1 MTDDFGAILQRDK
14 TTYAIVPRTPAGLV
28 TPEILE
34 RIAEVVKK
42 YKIPILKITSGQ
54 RLALVGLTEQQLEP
68 AWKELQMDIGRAFEL
83 CLHYVQACPGTA
95 VCRYGMQDSLGIGQE
110 LERLFSDFEL
120 PAKLKIGVSGCPMT
134 CGESLVRDVGVI
146 GKKKGWTVS
155 FGGNAGGR
163 PRIGEIVAENLES
176 EEAIALVRKCLTYYK
191 ENAKPRERTARFMER
206 TGIQGLQTYLAD

>member
-14 TTYAIVPRTPAGLV
+14 TTYAIVPRTPVGLV

-95 VCRYGMQDSLGIGQE
+95 VCRYGMQDSLGLGQE

-134 CGESLVRDVGVI
+134 CAESLVRDVGVI

-206 TGIQGLQTYLAD
+206 TGIQGLQAYLAG